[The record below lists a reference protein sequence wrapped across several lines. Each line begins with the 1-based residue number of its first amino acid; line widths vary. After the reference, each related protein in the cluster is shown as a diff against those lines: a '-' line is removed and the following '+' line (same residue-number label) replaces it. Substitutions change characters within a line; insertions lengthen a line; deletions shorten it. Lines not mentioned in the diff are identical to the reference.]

1 MKKTKGFH
9 LLPKASLLAEV
20 ICILVANQSGVGCGC
35 SRVVNAKSPT
45 KFEMDA
51 HELGKPKQEWIM
63 APFNRSF
70 VDADLDVARM
80 RRKETGYHHDFRT
93 S

>member
-1 MKKTKGFH
+1 MGVAG
-9 LLPKASLLAEV
+9 LLT
-20 ICILVANQSGVGCGC
+20 
-35 SRVVNAKSPT
+35 PT

-70 VDADLDVARM
+70 VDAVLHVARIH
-80 RRKETGYHHDFRT
+80 RKGGKERDMYPDI
-93 S
+93 